1 MKDEIEIS
9 KKACSRLFRYKPG
22 SVWPLEVLPGAWSSR
37 PQFIHLRPGLLSPR
51 QIWGGR
57 TLGLGA
63 QGDSENVSF
72 LFLCPLFSCL
82 PPPAP
87 PTGYSCRSP
96 QGRSLLLTSAPN
108 RPLAVARALGE
119 PKPARDL
126 QLCTVRASLLLPRAI
141 PARPRGASPCPAKRA
156 LLLRTRPGPGAP
168 HPGAPRRPGPSLT
181 APPPRGG
188 PRKDPEGNSRLSAQ
202 QPKAGRVSRR
212 AGLGPDNDARGSPR
226 PPTLT
231 LAPHPQPATLEQLPA
246 QPYALDARHPRPQL
260 PSCICDGVRASTRR
274 ACPPALPTRRVVDAA
289 LRGVGGVV
297 RGGWG

>member
-1 MKDEIEIS
+1 M
-9 KKACSRLFRYKPG
+9 
-22 SVWPLEVLPGAWSSR
+22 
-37 PQFIHLRPGLLSPR
+37 
-51 QIWGGR
+51 
-57 TLGLGA
+57 
-63 QGDSENVSF
+63 SF
-72 LFLCPLFSCL
+72 LFLRPLFSCL
-82 PPPAP
+82 SPPAP
-87 PTGYSCRSP
+87 STGSSCRSP

-108 RPLAVARALGE
+108 RPLAVARAQGE

-141 PARPRGASPCPAKRA
+141 PARPPGASPCPAKRA

-212 AGLGPDNDARGSPR
+212 AGPGPDNDAARGSPW

-260 PSCICDGVRASTRR
+260 PSCICDGVRQH
-274 ACPPALPTRRVVDAA
+274 PPRLPTSPADRPVVDAA
-289 LRGVGGVV
+289 LRGERPPPLTTTPTSRPVTSYPLPPLIWSRVISTPAGSVTLH
-297 RGGWG
+297 RGRN